1 MKAIEIP
8 NKGGSERLTH
18 FKDVEEIKTRL
29 NSIEA
34 KINISDKVLEVLW
47 YAFSESWCAGWLN
60 VDDKTFGDF
69 CDWAEDLSVEQAEH
83 MDVYGNINY

>member
-18 FKDVEEIKTRL
+18 FKDIEEIKTRL

-47 YAFSESWCAGWLN
+47 YAFSESWCASWLIVN
-60 VDDKTFGDF
+60 DETFGDF
-69 CDWAEDLSVEQAEH
+69 CDWVEDIAARGG
-83 MDVYGNINY
+83 YGE